1 MSSRYLS
8 TPDIQ
13 FIQIVTG
20 AIVPSVTTDARN
32 FCPFAA
38 GA

>member
-1 MSSRYLS
+1 M
-8 TPDIQ
+8 PAIQ

-20 AIVPSVTTDARN
+20 TIEPSVRTDARN